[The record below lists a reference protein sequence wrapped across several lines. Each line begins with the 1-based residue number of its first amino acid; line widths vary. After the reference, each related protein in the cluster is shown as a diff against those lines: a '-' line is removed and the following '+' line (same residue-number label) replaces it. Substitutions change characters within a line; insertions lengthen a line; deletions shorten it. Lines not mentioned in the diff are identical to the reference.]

1 MNILILTRS
10 FGIGGVSIVS
20 SILANKFK
28 QEGHS
33 VTIWAFFESDTS
45 SSDRLIEGISLIY
58 SHGFK
63 LCKENTENL
72 RKVLKE
78 HHIDIIINQWGLP
91 YIPII
96 TARKASKG
104 LNVKIISV
112 YHNAPASNGKIQS
125 VEMILSRC
133 DNPMAKMALN
143 CKKWFWTLITS
154 MSMRYVY
161 NKSDLYLVLSESFI
175 EEFKRFTHLRQTKHL
190 KVQTNPITINVSGF
204 VYSQAAKEKEII
216 FVGRLD
222 EIQKRIS
229 RIISTWN
236 HLEKRFPDWRLTIIG
251 DGPDRQYL
259 EDMVRT
265 LGLERVN
272 FDGFQ
277 SPLEYYKRSSLLM
290 LTSDFEGFGLVVTEA
305 MSFGVVSVVY
315 NSYAAAGDLI
325 DDGKNGVLL
334 PFHKEGYDAE
344 EAAIVM
350 SKLMTDD
357 VHRNELAEAA
367 LVKSQ
372 KFSLDRIYNEWME
385 KIENL

>member
-33 VTIWAFFESDTS
+33 VTIWAFFECETS

-78 HHIDIIINQWGLP
+78 RHIDIIINQWGLP

-125 VEMILSRC
+125 VETALSHC
-133 DNPMAKMALN
+133 ENPMSKMILN
-143 CKKWFWTLITS
+143 CKKFFWTLITS

-175 EEFKRFTHLRQTKHL
+175 KEFKQFTRLKQTNHLR
-190 KVQTNPITINVSGF
+190 VQTNPITIDVSGF
-204 VYSQAAKEKEII
+204 AYSQAAKEKEII

-222 EIQKRIS
+222 EVQKRIS
-229 RIISTWN
+229 RIITTWS

>member
-78 HHIDIIINQWGLP
+78 RHIDIIINQWGLP

-236 HLEKRFPDWRLTIIG
+236 HLEKRF
-251 DGPDRQYL
+251 Y
-259 EDMVRT
+259 
-265 LGLERVN
+265 
-272 FDGFQ
+272 
-277 SPLEYYKRSSLLM
+277 
-290 LTSDFEGFGLVVTEA
+290 
-305 MSFGVVSVVY
+305 
-315 NSYAAAGDLI
+315 
-325 DDGKNGVLL
+325 
-334 PFHKEGYDAE
+334 
-344 EAAIVM
+344 
-350 SKLMTDD
+350 
-357 VHRNELAEAA
+357 
-367 LVKSQ
+367 
-372 KFSLDRIYNEWME
+372 
-385 KIENL
+385 

>member
-10 FGIGGVSIVS
+10 FSIGSVSIVS

-33 VTIWAFFESDTS
+33 VTIWAFFECETS

-63 LCKENTENL
+63 LCKENTESL

-78 HHIDIIINQWGLP
+78 RHIDIIINQWGLP

-96 TARKASKG
+96 TAKRASKG

-125 VEMILSRC
+125 VETALSHC
-133 DNPMAKMALN
+133 ENPMSKMILN
-143 CKKWFWTLITS
+143 CKKFFWTLITS

-175 EEFKRFTHLRQTKHL
+175 KEFKRFTHLRQTKHL

-265 LGLERVN
+265 MELERVS
-272 FDGFQ
+272 FEGFQ

>member
-78 HHIDIIINQWGLP
+78 RHIDIIINQWGLP

-125 VEMILSRC
+125 VEMICL
-133 DNPMAKMALN
+133 AVTILWL
-143 CKKWFWTLITS
+143 KW
-154 MSMRYVY
+154 
-161 NKSDLYLVLSESFI
+161 
-175 EEFKRFTHLRQTKHL
+175 H
-190 KVQTNPITINVSGF
+190 
-204 VYSQAAKEKEII
+204 
-216 FVGRLD
+216 
-222 EIQKRIS
+222 
-229 RIISTWN
+229 
-236 HLEKRFPDWRLTIIG
+236 
-251 DGPDRQYL
+251 
-259 EDMVRT
+259 
-265 LGLERVN
+265 
-272 FDGFQ
+272 
-277 SPLEYYKRSSLLM
+277 
-290 LTSDFEGFGLVVTEA
+290 
-305 MSFGVVSVVY
+305 
-315 NSYAAAGDLI
+315 
-325 DDGKNGVLL
+325 
-334 PFHKEGYDAE
+334 
-344 EAAIVM
+344 
-350 SKLMTDD
+350 
-357 VHRNELAEAA
+357 
-367 LVKSQ
+367 
-372 KFSLDRIYNEWME
+372 
-385 KIENL
+385 